1 MKNLLDIIKGNME
14 WVDTL
19 KQIQQLDYP
28 KVQLNNYLELLINYL
43 EESSEL
49 LDYYD
54 DKVRQTKTIVD
65 MLAKLP

>member
-1 MKNLLDIIKGNME
+1 MKNLLDVIKGNAE

-28 KVQLNNYLELLINYL
+28 KAQLNNYLELLINYL
-43 EESSEL
+43 EESGEL

-54 DKVRQTKTIVD
+54 DKLRQTKSMVD
-65 MLAKLP
+65 MLIKLP

>member
-1 MKNLLDIIKGNME
+1 MRNLLDVIKGNAE

-28 KVQLNNYLELLINYL
+28 KAQLNNYLELLINYL
-43 EESSEL
+43 EESGEFL
-49 LDYYD
+49 NYYD
-54 DKVRQTKTIVD
+54 DKIRQTKTIID

>member
-65 MLAKLP
+65 MLVKLP